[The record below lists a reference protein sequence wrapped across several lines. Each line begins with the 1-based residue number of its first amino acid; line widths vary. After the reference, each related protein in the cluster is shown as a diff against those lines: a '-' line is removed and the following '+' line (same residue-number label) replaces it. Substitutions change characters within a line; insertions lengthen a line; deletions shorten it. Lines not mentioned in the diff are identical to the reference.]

1 MFGRRKEIAALADQ
15 VLKGTLPADLPVEE
29 PTQFSLG
36 INLATTKALGLT
48 IPPMLLAHADRVVE

>member
-1 MFGRRKEIAALADQ
+1 MFGRRKEIAALAHR

-29 PTQFSLG
+29 PTRSLG

-48 IPPMLLAHADRVVE
+48 IPPMLLARADLVVE

>member
-1 MFGRRKEIAALADQ
+1 LGGVRKSRRSPTGFSKERFRPAGR
-15 VLKGTLPADLPVEE
+15 E

-48 IPPMLLAHADRVVE
+48 IPPMLLARADLVVE